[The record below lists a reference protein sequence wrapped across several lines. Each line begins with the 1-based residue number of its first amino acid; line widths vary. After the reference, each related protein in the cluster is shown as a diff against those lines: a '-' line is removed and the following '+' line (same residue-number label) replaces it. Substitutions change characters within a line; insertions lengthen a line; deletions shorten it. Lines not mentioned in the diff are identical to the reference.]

1 MKPLPK
7 IKRLMSVLHI
17 RNDKLFYTAKNVR
30 KDPFSRRMAV
40 TLVVKEGDSG
50 WFQVYAAYCSKKDD
64 FCKRKGIETALS
76 KIPFTVQLK
85 DLPATMA
92 SLACNIEKG
101 GEAKHYISQMRNWC
115 WRFV

>member
-1 MKPLPK
+1 MESLPK
-7 IKRLMSVLHI
+7 NIKVLHI
-17 RNDKLFYTAKNVR
+17 RNDRLFYSQKDVR
-30 KDPFSRRMAV
+30 KDPCSRRTAV

-50 WFQVYAAYCSKKDD
+50 WFQVYVAYCSKKDS

-76 KIPFTVQLK
+76 KVPFTVQLK

-92 SLACNIEKG
+92 SLACNIEEG